1 MLGVT
6 EKHPKNDV
14 VLGHRFMRGRSC
26 LTNLISFYDKV
37 TQQVEQ
43 GKSVDVIYFDFSTAF
58 GAISHSILLEQMP
71 IIQLNKKKKKEKER
85 KKEKKKEKE
94 RKVQ

>member
-26 LTNLISFYDKV
+26 LTNLIFFYDKISHLLY
-37 TQQVEQ
+37 Q
-43 GKSVDVIYFDFSTAF
+43 GKPIDVIFSHFSKAF
-58 GAISHSILLEQMP
+58 NTVSHSILDKMSAIWLDKNIM
-71 IIQLNKKKKKEKER
+71 
-85 KKEKKKEKE
+85 
-94 RKVQ
+94 